1 LIKYLKYKK
10 KMVKKLVP
18 NPYIPM
24 LTKVKSIIS
33 ENEVRD
39 IKTLELE
46 FQKEEEYKAFD
57 YIPGQFAEISIIGKG
72 ECPIGIASSP
82 TEEGTIKFTIKKMG
96 TVTSS
101 FHNSDIGDTIGVRGP
116 LGNGWPMEELKG
128 QNIVVIG
135 GGFAFSTLRS
145 LVLYVLDDK
154 HRKDYGDITVI
165 YGNRDSG
172 EVLYRDVLEEWEKR
186 DDINVVL
193 TIDREEEGWTR
204 KVGFVA
210 AIVKEVA
217 PSPDN
222 AVAIICGPPI
232 MIRTAVDELVKI
244 GWKDEKIL
252 NSLEMRMKC
261 GIGKCGRC
269 NIGEKFVCIDG
280 PVFSLAELKKMPNEY

>member
-1 LIKYLKYKK
+1 
-10 KMVKKLVP
+10 MP

-24 LTKVKSIIS
+24 LTKVKSVVS
-33 ENEVRD
+33 ENEVND
-39 IKTLELE
+39 IKTFELE
-46 FQKEEEYKAFD
+46 FVKEEEYKAFE
-57 YIPGQFAEISIIGKG
+57 YVPGQFAEISIIGKG

-101 FHNSDIGDTIGVRGP
+101 FHNCDIGDTIGVRGP

-128 QNIVVIG
+128 KNIVVIG

-154 HRKDYGDITVI
+154 NRKDYKNITVI
-165 YGNRDSG
+165 YGNRDSS

-186 DDINVVL
+186 DDIEVVL

-210 AIVKEVA
+210 AIVKGVA

-244 GWKDEKIL
+244 GWKDEQIL

>member
-1 LIKYLKYKK
+1 
-10 KMVKKLVP
+10 VP

-24 LTKVKSIIS
+24 LTKIKSIIS

-39 IKTLELE
+39 IKTIELE

-193 TIDREEEGWTR
+193 TIDREEESWTR

-217 PSPDN
+217 PSPKN

>member
-1 LIKYLKYKK
+1 
-10 KMVKKLVP
+10 VKKLVP

-24 LTKVKSIIS
+24 LTRVKSIIS

-46 FQKEEEYKAFD
+46 FQKKEEYKAFD

-154 HRKDYGDITVI
+154 HRKDYGEITVI

-186 DDINVVL
+186 DDIEVVL

-204 KVGFVA
+204 KVCFVA

-217 PSPDN
+217 PSPKN

>member
-1 LIKYLKYKK
+1 
-10 KMVKKLVP
+10 
-18 NPYIPM
+18 M
-24 LTKVKSIIS
+24 LTKVKSIVS
-33 ENEVRD
+33 ENKVKD
-39 IKTLELE
+39 IKTIELE
-46 FQKEEEYKAFD
+46 FQNEKEYKSFD

-96 TVTSS
+96 TVTSM
-101 FHNSDIGDTIGVRGP
+101 FHRSDIGDTIGVRGP

-128 QNIVVIG
+128 KNIVVIG

-145 LVLYVLDDK
+145 LILYVLDEK
-154 HRKDYGDITVI
+154 HRKDYGDLTVI
-165 YGNRDSG
+165 YGNRDSS
-172 EVLYRDVLEEWEKR
+172 EVLYQDVLEDWEKR
-186 DDINVVL
+186 DDIKVVL

-244 GWKDEKIL
+244 GWKDEHIL

-269 NIGEKFVCIDG
+269 NIGSKFVCIDG
-280 PVFSLAELKKMPNEY
+280 PVFSLAELKKLPNEF

>member
-1 LIKYLKYKK
+1 
-10 KMVKKLVP
+10 MP

-24 LTKVKSIIS
+24 LTKVKSIVS

-186 DDINVVL
+186 DDIKVVL

>member
-1 LIKYLKYKK
+1 MRKQL
-10 KMVKKLVP
+10 P

-24 LTKVKSIIS
+24 LTEVVSMTS
-33 ENEVRD
+33 ENKVND
-39 IKTLELE
+39 IKTIELK
-46 FQKEEEYKAFD
+46 FKKEEDYKNFT
-57 YIPGQFAEISIIGKG
+57 YIPGQFAEISLIGKG

-96 TVTSS
+96 TVTSG
-101 FHNSDIGDTIGVRGP
+101 FHNCEMGDTVGIRGP
-116 LGNGWPMEELKG
+116 CGNGWPMEDMKG
-128 QNIVVIG
+128 KNIVVIG

-145 LVLYVLDDK
+145 LILYVLDEK
-154 HRKDYGDITVI
+154 HRKNYKDITVI

-172 EVLYRDVLEEWEKR
+172 EVLYRDVLEEWDKR
-186 DDINVVL
+186 DDIKVVL
-193 TIDREEEGWTR
+193 TIDRAEEGWTR

-232 MIRTAVDELVKI
+232 MIRTAVAELVQL
-244 GWKDEKIL
+244 GWKDEQIL

-269 NIGEKFVCIDG
+269 NIGNKFVCVDG

>member
-1 LIKYLKYKK
+1 
-10 KMVKKLVP
+10 MP

-24 LTKVKSIIS
+24 LTKVKSMVS
-33 ENEVRD
+33 ENKVND
-39 IKTLELE
+39 IKTVELE
-46 FQKEEEYKAFD
+46 FQKEEEYKKFE
-57 YIPGQFAEISIIGKG
+57 YVPGQFAEISIIGKG

-96 TVTSS
+96 TVTSA
-101 FHNSDIGDTIGVRGP
+101 FHGSDIGDTIGVRGP

-128 QNIVVIG
+128 KNIVVIG

-145 LVLYVLDDK
+145 LILYVLDER
-154 HRKDYGDITVI
+154 HRKDYRELTVI

-217 PSPDN
+217 PSPDD

-244 GWKDEKIL
+244 GWSDENIL

-269 NIGEKFVCIDG
+269 NIGSKFVCIDG
-280 PVFSLAELKKMPNEY
+280 PVFSLAELKKLPNEF

>member
-1 LIKYLKYKK
+1 
-10 KMVKKLVP
+10 MP
-18 NPYIPM
+18 NPYVPM
-24 LTKVKSIIS
+24 LTKVKSMIS
-33 ENEVRD
+33 ENKVND
-39 IKTLELE
+39 IKTVELE
-46 FQKEEEYKAFD
+46 FQKEEEYKNFD
-57 YIPGQFAEISIIGKG
+57 YVPGQFAEISIIGKG

-96 TVTSS
+96 TVTSA
-101 FHNSDIGDTIGVRGP
+101 FHGSDIGDTIGVRGP

-128 QNIVVIG
+128 KNIVVIG

-145 LVLYVLDDK
+145 LILYVLDER
-154 HRKDYGDITVI
+154 HRKDYGELTVI

-186 DDINVVL
+186 DDINIVL
-193 TIDREEEGWTR
+193 TIDREEEDWTR

-244 GWKDEKIL
+244 GWSDENIL

-269 NIGEKFVCIDG
+269 NIGSKFVCIDG
-280 PVFSLAELKKMPNEY
+280 PVFSLAELKKLPNEF

>member
-1 LIKYLKYKK
+1 
-10 KMVKKLVP
+10 VP
-18 NPYIPM
+18 NPYIPI
-24 LTKVKSIIS
+24 LTKVKSMVS
-33 ENEVRD
+33 ENDVND
-39 IKTLELE
+39 IKTFELE
-46 FQKEEEYKAFD
+46 FVNEEEYKAFD

-172 EVLYRDVLEEWEKR
+172 EVLYRDILEEWEKR

>member
-1 LIKYLKYKK
+1 
-10 KMVKKLVP
+10 MP
-18 NPYIPM
+18 NPYVPM
-24 LTKVKSIIS
+24 LTKVKSVAS
-33 ENEVRD
+33 ENEVND
-39 IKTLELE
+39 IKTFELE
-46 FQKEEEYKAFD
+46 FINEEEYKDFD

-82 TEEGTIKFTIKKMG
+82 TEKGTIKFTIKKMG
-96 TVTSS
+96 TVSSS
-101 FHNSDIGDTIGVRGP
+101 FHNCDIGDTIGVRGP

-128 QNIVVIG
+128 KNIVVIG

-145 LVLYVLDDK
+145 LVLYVLNDK

-172 EVLYRDVLEEWEKR
+172 EVLYQDVLEEWEKR
-186 DDINVVL
+186 DDIDIVL

-244 GWKDEKIL
+244 GWKDEHIL